1 MGMTWADVFERREQR
16 NAERLKERPVCHACG
31 EHIQGDY
38 RYRIDGVVYCEDCMR
53 DIFEEYNEPEF
64 YEEGYEE

>member
-16 NAERLKERPVCHACG
+16 NAERLKELPVCHACG

-64 YEEGYEE
+64 YEEEYEE

>member
-16 NAERLKERPVCHACG
+16 NAERLKELPVCHACG

-53 DIFEEYNEPEF
+53 DIFEECNEPEF

>member
-1 MGMTWADVFERREQR
+1 MGMTWADVFERSEQR
-16 NAERLKERPVCHACG
+16 NAERLKELPVCHACG

-53 DIFEEYNEPEF
+53 DIFEECNEPEF
-64 YEEGYEE
+64 YEEEYEE

>member
-16 NAERLKERPVCHACG
+16 NAERLKELPICHACG

-53 DIFEEYNEPEF
+53 DIFEECNEPEF
-64 YEEGYEE
+64 YEEEYEE

>member
-16 NAERLKERPVCHACG
+16 NAERLKELPVCHACG

-53 DIFEEYNEPEF
+53 DIFEECNEPIEEEY
-64 YEEGYEE
+64 YE

>member
-1 MGMTWADVFERREQR
+1 MSWLDEFYRHEH
-16 NAERLKERPVCHACG
+16 NKAERLRKYPVCHACG

-53 DIFEEYNEPEF
+53 DIFEECNEPEF
-64 YEEGYEE
+64 YEEEYEE

>member
-1 MGMTWADVFERREQR
+1 MGMTWADIFERREQR
-16 NAERLKERPVCHACG
+16 NAERLKELPVCHACG

-53 DIFEEYNEPEF
+53 DIFEECNEPEF

>member
-16 NAERLKERPVCHACG
+16 NAERLKELPVCHACG

-53 DIFEEYNEPEF
+53 DIFEECNEPEF
-64 YEEGYEE
+64 YEEEYEE